1 LYAITRRVVPP
12 GDGVKRTVPF
22 HEVISVPLV
31 DVGGEPLIV

>member
-1 LYAITRRVVPP
+1 LNAITWRVVPA

-22 HEVISVPLV
+22 DEAISVPLV